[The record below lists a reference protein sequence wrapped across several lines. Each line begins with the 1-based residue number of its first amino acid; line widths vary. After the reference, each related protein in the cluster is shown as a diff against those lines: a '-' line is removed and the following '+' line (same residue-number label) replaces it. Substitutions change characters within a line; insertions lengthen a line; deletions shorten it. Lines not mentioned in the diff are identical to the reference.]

1 MARTESQEEVRSLRG
16 TGLLAQEDAEE
27 SDQVQKR
34 IGVLYV
40 EFSSTTISALCNFRL
55 NRKSTSKIR

>member
-40 EFSSTTISALCNFRL
+40 AFFSTIVSALCTRQL
-55 NRKSTSKIR
+55 NRKSKIR